1 MAPRT
6 DLDIKE
12 FATLLQTEK
21 ERIQKNIEALKTEVH
36 SIGSE
41 NDVGDDEDLSE
52 RQIDN
57 TNDQALLNRLNTEM
71 QEIEAALGRIH
82 SGTYGLCEKT
92 GEPIPLKRLRAY
104 PSARTVV
111 GA

>member
-1 MAPRT
+1 MATRT
-6 DLDIKE
+6 DLDIRE

-21 ERIQKNIEALKTEVH
+21 ERIQKNIEVLKTEVH

-41 NDVGDDEDLSE
+41 DDVGDDEDLSE

-57 TNDQALLNRLNTEM
+57 TNDQALLNRLNTEL
-71 QEIEAALGRIH
+71 QEIEAALGRIQ
-82 SGTYGLCEKT
+82 SGTYGVCEKT
-92 GEPIPLKRLRAY
+92 GEPIPVERLRAY
-104 PSARTVV
+104 PSARTVI